1 MTLLFTLIVAVIFI
15 LINKNPIAKGLI
27 LGTLFSIVNF
37 FLLGKSIPMTLGRSR
52 YKAGLIGLASILS
65 RYILLA
71 IPIIVGL
78 KYDSYNFIAAVAG
91 IFSIQIVTMM
101 EYLVIRPIVDGK

>member
-1 MTLLFTLIVAVIFI
+1 MAMLFTLIVAVIFI
-15 LINKNPIAKGLI
+15 LINENSIAKGLI
-27 LGTLFSIVNF
+27 LGTLFSIMNF

-78 KYDSYNFIAAVAG
+78 KYDSYDFIGVVAG
-91 IFSIQIVTMM
+91 IFSIQIVTMV
-101 EYLVIRPIVDGK
+101 EYLVIRPILDGK